1 MKDAHEYETK
11 TEMGLDQFVEKM
23 KLTLDLNQERKG
35 DSWKTCKIEFLEGKL
50 CEEIQEYL
58 EAKTPMTK
66 ANELVDVAN
75 VAMMLYNRYF
85 DQWAKEAGKAM
96 PSEWER

>member
-11 TEMGLDQFVEKM
+11 TDMGLDLFLAKM
-23 KLTLDLNQERKG
+23 KLTLHQNQEKKG
-35 DSWKTCKIEFLEGKL
+35 DSWKTCKIEFLERKL

-58 EAKTPMTK
+58 NAKTPMTK

-85 DQWAKEAGKAM
+85 EQWAKEAGKAM
-96 PSEWER
+96 PWEWER